1 MAAPSTWNG
10 VLNANEILK
19 SCYNMII
26 NQQVYSD
33 NIGRT
38 FTSLV
43 DRARVDG
50 SLYGD
55 TYLKYSTDALETFP
69 YVPDSSNQLNLLA
82 TYRPEDPFVQA
93 IVLDQPRFIPVTI
106 DDYFSKRAFS
116 TATAFADFNS
126 VTLQW
131 LSDTKK
137 IYDATTYNAF
147 VGTCETAEGKQ
158 TQTVDFG
165 NTIIP
170 AVSTTVDQEAYS
182 RLIAEMIAQKLSDV
196 FVELKDVSK
205 SYNDLGYYRAINAS
219 DLEVVWNADWVSLIR
234 KVGLPTIFNQGGL
247 LEIKEENILPA
258 KYFGAVNASSTG
270 GGTGIMSLIEQTLGT
285 GVNEHHYWPGE
296 EIAAANTAPAGTS
309 YTKTAAVLTAGSV
322 ICKIIH
328 KNDIPYMSGYETET
342 TFING
347 KNLSQNHY
355 LHFAHN
361 TLEHIHEFPL
371 VTIKCAMTNS

>member
-1 MAAPSTWNG
+1 
-10 VLNANEILK
+10 
-19 SCYNMII
+19 MII

-82 TYRPEDPFVQA
+82 TYRPDDPFVQA

-258 KYFGAVNASSTG
+258 KYFGEVNSSATS
-270 GGTGIMSLIEQTLGT
+270 GGTRIMSLVEQTIGT
-285 GVNEHHYWPGE
+285 THYWPGE
-296 EIAAANTAPAGTS
+296 NIASGTAPAGTS